1 MVDGIDAVIDF
12 EGWHIHDRHSDQ
24 LAAEN
29 LRIQCLQ
36 QAPNCHDAGV
46 FASMHG
52 CFDDQR
58 RSIVQTIQDN
68 DRDADGSAIGSPGNV
83 NGPLAFGSW

>member
-1 MVDGIDAVIDF
+1 
-12 EGWHIHDRHSDQ
+12 
-24 LAAEN
+24 
-29 LRIQCLQ
+29 
-36 QAPNCHDAGV
+36 
-46 FASMHG
+46 MHG